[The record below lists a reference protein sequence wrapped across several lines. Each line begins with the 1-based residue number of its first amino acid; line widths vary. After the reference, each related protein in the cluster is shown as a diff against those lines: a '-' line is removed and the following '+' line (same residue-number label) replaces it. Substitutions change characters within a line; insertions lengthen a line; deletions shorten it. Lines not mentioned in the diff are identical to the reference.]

1 MGCKCTAEEILT
13 SFIRAQLVMIRED
26 IIGRDP
32 FFYRFDFLKSVTTRC
47 RGNLKLYESLIFT
60 DDQEFIEKIK
70 WNVKEAISDYFSAFW
85 KKNDEDEAP
94 FRINEPQLIKFIDIQ
109 FKKFRSGLKF
119 EPIVFFDISP
129 KSFEQFARKNLL
141 DCQEIHKLILSR
153 AKSFVLKVFYQR
165 RWYQNNPDQLI
176 KNTEDIVGDAIV
188 GFNELISKR
197 YIANRR
203 IIKHDLLSQG
213 RRSF

>member
-1 MGCKCTAEEILT
+1 M
-13 SFIRAQLVMIRED
+13 
-26 IIGRDP
+26 
-32 FFYRFDFLKSVTTRC
+32 
-47 RGNLKLYESLIFT
+47 
-60 DDQEFIEKIK
+60 
-70 WNVKEAISDYFSAFW
+70 
-85 KKNDEDEAP
+85 P
-94 FRINEPQLIKFIDIQ
+94 FRINELQLIKFIDIQ

-119 EPIVFFDISP
+119 EPIVFFDLSP

-188 GFNELISKR
+188 GFYELISKR
-197 YIANRR
+197 YIANPVGLLNTICYRR
-203 IIKHDLLSQG
+203 VVDHFKKYRVKEEIKTGFAEAASGGNLCAEIPMNGKEVLLNITGEGCNFIYGFIGYTKSHRAG
-213 RRSF
+213 VSE